1 MKRGTDCK
9 NEMETKHSGEWYYYF
24 QFSVARKL
32 GLYYVV
38 GFILK
43 SVFLHMSKMS
53 FRERGCIDGQERNLV
68 QRFL

>member
-1 MKRGTDCK
+1 MKGK
-9 NEMETKHSGEWYYYF
+9 QNIVENETAIF
-24 QFSVARKL
+24 QCSIAGNL

-53 FRERGCIDGQERNLV
+53 CRERGCVDGQERNLV
-68 QRFL
+68 CRFL